1 MRSSVALVALV
12 SGLVLAGAAFQFGPA
27 LAASFS
33 ADAPAEPAHDAAG
46 GHAMKASGGHG
57 GGAHPWAGGK
67 GAIPT
72 LQDALLGLERRGQVV
87 IVGDDGFNPAN
98 GVRSGSGTF
107 EDPFLITGWYVD
119 QVLVADTSKAFVFS
133 GNYVSDILILDWTGK
148 GGYVHHNHLND
159 LRTNRNVERTGDP
172 SATVIE
178 HNLILDVEELRHFD
192 GEVRNNTIGRARSVS
207 EGADETV
214 VSSSADLV
222 GALLARGDGVAFNIA
237 GLNGAGI
244 HDNVIHGGV
253 DMKIHGHHHSDRPG
267 LHSHNHGQ
275 PDDAQAEDHV
285 EDHQVRYVDF
295 RFYRNHI
302 VDTGFGMRYN
312 DLNHAGDDRQAT
324 SEQEPM
330 LEKPHVHHTR
340 ISIHDNVIDGA
351 TLRVAAVNA
360 VDERHLA
367 GETAELD
374 IHHNRILKPTAG
386 DGIVVQDVRNATVRI
401 HENVVE
407 KGQLQLAG
415 ASAVFLHRFGNVTV
429 EVGKNAFG
437 DYRYGVRAAEF
448 DNLTRW
454 SVSGNQAP
462 GVKQPVYWDESVA
475 NPPEEAAAEGHEGHE
490 HGHEAE
496 SDAEFGRFLDST
508 RSRGSVSNKLR

>member
-27 LAASFS
+27 LAAAITSD
-33 ADAPAEPAHDAAG
+33 DASHEASHDETTPH
-46 GHAMKASGGHG
+46 HARTGSGHG
-57 GGAHPWAGGK
+57 GGAHPWSGGK

-72 LQDALLGLERRGQVV
+72 LQDALLKLERRQQIV
-87 IVGDDGFNPAN
+87 IVGDDAFNPAN
-98 GVRSGSGTF
+98 GVRSGSGTY
-107 EDPFLITGWYVD
+107 EDPFVISGWYVD

-133 GNYVSDILILDWTGK
+133 GNYVADILILDWTGK

-178 HNLILDVEELRHFD
+178 QNVIFNVEELRHFD
-192 GEVRNNTIGRARSVS
+192 GEVRNNTIGR
-207 EGADETV
+207 E
-214 VSSSADLV
+214 DLL
-222 GALLARGDGVAFNIA
+222 GTLLARGDGVVFNIA

-244 HDNVIHGGV
+244 HDNVIFGGV

-275 PDDAQAEDHV
+275 ADEAQAEDHV

-295 RFYRNHI
+295 HFYRNRI

-330 LEKPHVHHTR
+330 LEKPHVHHTT
-340 ISIHDNVIDGA
+340 ISLHDNVIEGA
-351 TLRVAAVNA
+351 TLRIAAINA
-360 VDERHLA
+360 VDQRHLA
-367 GETAELD
+367 GETATLD

-407 KGQLQLAG
+407 KGQLQLSG
-415 ASAVFLHRFGNVTV
+415 TSAILLQRFGNATV
-429 EVGKNAFG
+429 EVGKNSFG

-454 SVSGNQAP
+454 SVGANQAP
-462 GVKQPVYWDESVA
+462 GVKQEVYWDDSVA
-475 NPPEEAAAEGHEGHE
+475 NPPEGAPQEAHGHEGHA
-490 HGHEAE
+490 HGE
-496 SDAEFGRFLDST
+496 SGSEPADTARQSQTLMLPTDASPAWTLASPRT
-508 RSRGSVSNKLR
+508 

>member
-27 LAASFS
+27 LASAVLAS
-33 ADAPAEPAHDAAG
+33 DAPDEAAHDKMDAH
-46 GHAMKASGGHG
+46 HATASGGHA
-57 GGAHPWAGGK
+57 GGAHPWSGGE
-67 GAIPT
+67 GTIPT
-72 LQDALLGLERRGQVV
+72 LQDALLKLERRAQIV
-87 IVGDDGFNPAN
+87 ITGDEGFNPAN
-98 GVRSGSGTF
+98 GVRSGSGTYD
-107 EDPFLITGWYVD
+107 DPFVISGWFVD
-119 QVLVADTSKAFVFS
+119 QALVADTSKAFVFT
-133 GNYVSDILILDWTGK
+133 GNYVSDILILDWTGQ
-148 GGYVHHNHLND
+148 GGYVHHNHLDN
-159 LRTNRNVERTGDP
+159 LRTNRNVARTGDP

-178 HNLILDVEELRHFD
+178 DNLILRVEQLRHFD
-192 GEVRNNTIGRARSVS
+192 GEVRNNTIGQ
-207 EGADETV
+207 E
-214 VSSSADLV
+214 
-222 GALLARGDGVAFNIA
+222 GVAGLLDGQGVVFDIA

-244 HDNVIHGGV
+244 HDNVIYGGV
-253 DMKIHGHHHSDRPG
+253 DMKIHGHHHSDATG
-267 LHSHNHGQ
+267 AHSHNHGQ
-275 PDDAQAEDHV
+275 ADEQQAEDHV

-295 RFYRNHI
+295 HFYGNRI

-312 DLNHAGDDRQAT
+312 DLDHAGDDRQAT

-340 ISIHDNVIDGA
+340 ISIHDNVIEGA
-351 TLRVAAVNA
+351 TLRIAAVNA

-386 DGIVVQDVRNATVRI
+386 DGVVVQDVRNATVRI

-407 KGQLQLAG
+407 KGPLQLSG
-415 ASAVFLHRFGNVTV
+415 ASAILLQRFGNATV

-437 DYRYGVRAAEF
+437 DYRYGVRAAQF

-462 GVKQPVYWDESVA
+462 GVKQEVYWDDSVA
-475 NPPEEAAAEGHEGHE
+475 NPPEGAAAEEGHEGHS
-490 HGHEAE
+490 HGSGEPA
-496 SDAEFGRFLDST
+496 DADVAQDAQTLMLPAGS
-508 RSRGSVSNKLR
+508 SRAWTLASPRT

>member
-27 LAASFS
+27 LAS
-33 ADAPAEPAHDAAG
+33 AILSHDAPAEGSHNMTD
-46 GHAMKASGGHG
+46 GHHAKAKGGHG

-72 LQDALLGLERRGQVV
+72 LQDALLKLERRGSIV
-87 IVGDDGFNPAN
+87 IAGDEGFNPAN
-98 GVRSGSGTF
+98 GVRSGSGTY
-107 EDPFLITGWYVD
+107 EDPFVISGWYVD
-119 QVLVADTSKAFVFS
+119 QVLVADTSKAFVFT

-148 GGYVHHNHLND
+148 GGYVHHNHLDD
-159 LRTNRNVERTGDP
+159 LRTNRNVARTGDP

-178 HNLILDVEELRHFD
+178 GNLILDVEELRHFD
-192 GEVRNNTIGRARSVS
+192 GEVRNNTIGR
-207 EGADETV
+207 E
-214 VSSSADLV
+214 DLL
-222 GALLARGDGVAFNIA
+222 GSLLRGDGVVLNIA

-244 HDNVIHGGV
+244 HDNVIFGGV
-253 DMKIHGHHHSDRPG
+253 DMKIHGHHHSDMPG

-275 PDDAQAEDHV
+275 PDEAQAEDHI

-295 RFYRNHI
+295 HFYGNRI

-340 ISIHDNVIDGA
+340 ISLHDNVIEGA
-351 TLRVAAVNA
+351 TLRVAAINA
-360 VDERHLA
+360 VDERHLG

-386 DGIVVQDVRNATVRI
+386 DGIVVQDVRNATVSI
-401 HENVVE
+401 HDNVIE
-407 KGQLQLAG
+407 KGSLQLAG
-415 ASAVFLHRFGNVTV
+415 TSAVFLHRFGNATV
-429 EVGKNAFG
+429 LVGQNQMG

-448 DNLTRW
+448 DNMTRW
-454 SVSGNQAP
+454 SVADNRAP
-462 GVKQPVYWDESVA
+462 GVKQLVYWDDSVA
-475 NPPEEAAAEGHEGHE
+475 NPPEGAAEEQGHEGHS
-490 HGHEAE
+490 HG
-496 SDAEFGRFLDST
+496 SGGDAATE
-508 RSRGSVSNKLR
+508 RGSQTLMLPADASRPWTLASPRT

>member
-1 MRSSVALVALV
+1 MRSHVATLVLA
-12 SGLVLAGAAFQFGPA
+12 SSLVLAGAGFHFGPM
-27 LAASFS
+27 LVS
-33 ADAPAEPAHDAAG
+33 AGSPDGAGHAEDAA
-46 GHAMKASGGHG
+46 HAMDARHGGGHG

-67 GAIPT
+67 GTIPT
-72 LQDALLGLERRGQVV
+72 LQDALLTLERRGQIV
-87 IVGDDGFNPAN
+87 IEGDAGFNPAN

-119 QVLVADTSKAFVFS
+119 QVLVKDTSKAFVFS

-159 LRTNRNVERTGDP
+159 LRTNRNVARTGDP

-178 HNLILDVEELRHFD
+178 RNVILDVEELRHFD
-192 GEVRNNTIGRARSVS
+192 GEVRNNTIGR
-207 EGADETV
+207 E
-214 VSSSADLV
+214 DLL
-222 GALLARGDGVAFNIA
+222 GSLLARGDGVVFNIA

-244 HDNVIHGGV
+244 HDNVIYGGV
-253 DMKIHGHHHSDRPG
+253 DMKIHGHHHSDKPG

-275 PDDAQAEDHV
+275 PDEAQAEDHL

-295 RFYRNHI
+295 HFYRNRI

-312 DLNHAGDDRQAT
+312 DLDHAGDDRQAT

-340 ISIHDNVIDGA
+340 VALHDNVIEGA
-351 TLRVAAVNA
+351 TLRIAAVNA

-367 GETAELD
+367 GETATLD
-374 IHHNRILKPTAG
+374 IHHNRILKPAAG

-401 HENVVE
+401 RENVVE
-407 KGQLQLAG
+407 KGPLQLAG
-415 ASAVFLHRFGNVTV
+415 TSAVFLQRFGNVTV

-437 DYRYGVRAAEF
+437 DYRYGVRASQF

-454 SVSGNQAP
+454 SVSENQAP
-462 GVKQPVYWDESVA
+462 GVRQPVYWDESVA
-475 NPPEEAAAEGHEGHE
+475 NPPQEAAAEGHEA
-490 HGHEAE
+490 HGHEGHAHGGGETDTARE
-496 SDAEFGRFLDST
+496 SQTLMLPTGSSPAWTLA
-508 RSRGSVSNKLR
+508 SRRT